1 MNLRTRSFM
10 HEVLGGL
17 SAGIIA
23 IALGLAAALL
33 IPHELAESRWFVF
46 AAFTAAV
53 FISAGLSLGFSLHFG
68 VVLNRFL
75 AMLGVHILIG
85 IPIVT
90 FMPERMRPQTW
101 MLILLLSVET
111 AVVRRLADEGSK

>member
-1 MNLRTRSFM
+1 MKLKTRSFM

-23 IALGLAAALL
+23 IAIGLTATLL

-90 FMPERMRPQTW
+90 FMPERMQLQTW
-101 MLILLLSVET
+101 MLISLLSVET
-111 AVVRRLADEGSK
+111 ALVRRLADEGSK